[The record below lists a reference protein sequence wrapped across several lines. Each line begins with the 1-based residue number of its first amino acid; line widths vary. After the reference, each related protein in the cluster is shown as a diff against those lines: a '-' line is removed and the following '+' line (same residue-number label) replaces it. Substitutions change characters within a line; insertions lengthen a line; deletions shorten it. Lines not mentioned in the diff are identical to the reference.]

1 MRGLQRPA
9 HRSLGRPF
17 RQLWL
22 AVMVSSTGDGMFVT
36 AFPLLAATL
45 TRDPVLIAG
54 ITIATRLPWLLL
66 SMVTGAIADRM
77 DRRRLM
83 VGADM
88 VRFVIVA
95 ALSIVIVTDVVNV
108 WMLYVCAFG
117 LSAFETLHVN
127 AGQAILPA
135 LVEPN
140 DLLEGNAR
148 FASAQIAAGQFVG
161 PPAGSLLFS
170 AATSLPFVVDAVTF
184 VASAALISSIPDD
197 HQVEP
202 PTTRL
207 RDDIREGLSFVWA
220 HPVLRCLATVL
231 AAVNFFY
238 FSAYAVLVLYTQQRL
253 HSGTVVFTG
262 TLLATAVGVV
272 LSRAVLGVVN
282 RRFGVAGGLGVALWL
297 WALTMV
303 GLALTSSGVVA
314 VGCFVVMGVGNGL
327 WMILNTTM
335 RQQVTPPRLLGRMN
349 AAFRTI
355 SWGIVP
361 IAAAFGG
368 VMAKVFGIRA
378 PFVLAGCGLV
388 LIACSAKWVFAPVR
402 AQESAHPA
410 Q

>member
-1 MRGLQRPA
+1 M
-9 HRSLGRPF
+9 
-17 RQLWL
+17 
-22 AVMVSSTGDGMFVT
+22 
-36 AFPLLAATL
+36 
-45 TRDPVLIAG
+45 
-54 ITIATRLPWLLL
+54 
-66 SMVTGAIADRM
+66 
-77 DRRRLM
+77 
-83 VGADM
+83 
-88 VRFVIVA
+88 
-95 ALSIVIVTDVVNV
+95 
-108 WMLYVCAFG
+108 
-117 LSAFETLHVN
+117 
-127 AGQAILPA
+127 
-135 LVEPN
+135 
-140 DLLEGNAR
+140 
-148 FASAQIAAGQFVG
+148 
-161 PPAGSLLFS
+161 
-170 AATSLPFVVDAVTF
+170 
-184 VASAALISSIPDD
+184 
-197 HQVEP
+197 
-202 PTTRL
+202 
-207 RDDIREGLSFVWA
+207 WA